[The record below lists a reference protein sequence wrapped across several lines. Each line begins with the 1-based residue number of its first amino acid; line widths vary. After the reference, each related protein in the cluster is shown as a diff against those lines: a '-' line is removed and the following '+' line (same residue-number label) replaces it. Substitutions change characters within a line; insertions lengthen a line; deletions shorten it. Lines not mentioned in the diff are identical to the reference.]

1 MENNEKS
8 MNEMMDPTVLFD
20 LVTTEM
26 PYGKYKG
33 VTLCNLPEHY
43 VVWYHENGF
52 PSGRLGMLLST
63 LYEIKIYGLEYLLN
77 PIKKRYDALL

>member
-1 MENNEKS
+1 MENNEQS
-8 MNEMMDPTVLFD
+8 LMDPTILFD
-20 LVTTEM
+20 LVTTGM

-33 VTLCNLPEHY
+33 VILCNLPEHY

-52 PSGRLGMLLST
+52 PDGRLGMLLAT
-63 LYEIKIYGLEYLLN
+63 LYEIKVYGLEYLLN

>member
-1 MENNEKS
+1 MENDEKS
-8 MNEMMDPTVLFD
+8 LMDPTILLD

-33 VTLCNLPEHY
+33 VILCNLPEHY

-52 PSGRLGMLLST
+52 PDGRLGMLLST
-63 LYEIKIYGLEYLLN
+63 LYEIKVYGLEYLLN
-77 PIKKRYDALL
+77 PIKKRYDSLL